1 MLHSKHLMR
10 NAGAASCHQI
20 VICHKLQA
28 AAAPALRNVF
38 HSVVRKGVNRINLL
52 TVMPH
57 AAFLAN
63 PTDKQLRN
71 TVAADVLQRVAKLL
85 QGRLPL
91 DEIPH
96 LADACFPL
104 LRQVITRT
112 VSDKF
117 INAVYNLCIFLL
129 IGRRYFSSGLSLRQ
143 IHLR

>member
-20 VICHKLQA
+20 VICHKLQTV
-28 AAAPALRNVF
+28 AAPALRNVF

-71 TVAADVLQRVAKLL
+71 TVAANILQRVAKLL
-85 QGRLPL
+85 QGCLPAG
-91 DEIPH
+91 EIPH
-96 LADACFPL
+96 LADACSSL

-112 VSDKF
+112 VRDKF
-117 INAVYNLCIFLL
+117 INAVYNLRIFLL
-129 IGRRYFSSGLSLRQ
+129 IDRRCFGSSLRLRQ